1 MGVVDLAPVFDVFV
15 VGGVVGIIPGVEARE
30 GGSGGGFEDLCV

>member
-1 MGVVDLAPVFDVFV
+1 MGVVDLAPVVDVV
-15 VGGVVGIIPGVEARE
+15 VGGGGGGSIPGVEARE